1 MFLVTGTTTAVMV
14 YFILKQELSNQQ
26 RQCPAQE
33 SRVCVGGEVFAA
45 LAMLL
50 FCNKFGHGLN
60 RQNSCIQFIWKK
72 KYLAACASV
81 LFKIARTHLVN
92 MIYHPWELT
101 ACKKSMFCILFVL
114 SKLLFSFERSPCL
127 TGLSYV
133 EFTHSKSS
141 ISNISVCFFSSFFL
155 CFVFSLCL
163 YFVSHSFG

>member
-33 SRVCVGGEVFAA
+33 SCVCVGGEVFAA

-72 KYLAACASV
+72 KSIWLHVQVCY
-81 LFKIARTHLVN
+81 
-92 MIYHPWELT
+92 
-101 ACKKSMFCILFVL
+101 
-114 SKLLFSFERSPCL
+114 SKLLE
-127 TGLSYV
+127 
-133 EFTHSKSS
+133 H
-141 ISNISVCFFSSFFL
+141 I
-155 CFVFSLCL
+155 
-163 YFVSHSFG
+163 